1 MNKTQIPTSTN
12 NELLPWF
19 IFIMIRKVVRMILY
33 DPNVKN

>member
-19 IFIMIRKVVRMILY
+19 IFVMIRKVLRMHY
-33 DPNVKN
+33 NRNVKN